1 MDVPEH
7 ILKMRVDETFRKA
20 GQLLFKS
27 RWLVAIVSL
36 LWLSMIAPAATLIA
50 LLSGASFHSFWGVS
64 LFILPAVFLLLFVV
78 LRSRNRSL
86 RWLVFQYLGVS
97 AVCFSA
103 ALIGVIL
110 SLFLSNS
117 AAGSWALVVALLF
130 CGWGIYS
137 AHRIHAVT
145 LNISNQKIGR
155 NLRLVQI
162 SDIHIGSRKP
172 AYLQKV
178 LDQVHLHSPDL
189 IVITGDLVDE
199 NVSLEDMEPLA
210 SISCPV
216 LYCSGN
222 HERYVDYEKV
232 LEVFTTHGVQVLSD
246 QSVELMGLRFIGLED
261 RQHRQEA
268 IDMLDRLRGSASRSN
283 RIAAIDEGETSPFTV
298 LLYHQPDIWD
308 AAQRHGIELM
318 LSGHTH
324 KGQIWPFGWLVRTR
338 YAHVAGH
345 FQASLSHLFVSQGT
359 GTWGPH
365 MRFGTRCEMTVI
377 DLQSA

>member
-1 MDVPEH
+1 M
-7 ILKMRVDETFRKA
+7 
-20 GQLLFKS
+20 LFKL
-27 RWLVAIVSL
+27 RRPVAIVSL
-36 LWLSMIAPAATLIA
+36 LWLSMIAPAVTLIA
-50 LLSGASFHSFWGVS
+50 LLSGASFHWLWSVS
-64 LFILPAVFLLLFVV
+64 LLILPAVFLLLFVV
-78 LRSRNRSL
+78 LRTRHRSL
-86 RWLVFQYLGVS
+86 RWVVFQYLGVS

-103 ALIGVIL
+103 ATIGVIL
-110 SLFLSNS
+110 SFFLSNS
-117 AAGSWALVVALLF
+117 AAGIWALILTLLF
-130 CGWGIYS
+130 CGWGVYS
-137 AHRIHAVT
+137 ANKIHAVS
-145 LNISNQKIGR
+145 LSISNRKIDQK
-155 NLRLVQI
+155 LRIVQI

-178 LDQVHLHSPDL
+178 LDKVQLHSPDL
-189 IVITGDLVDE
+189 VVITGDLVDE
-199 NVSLEDMEPLA
+199 NVSLADMEPLA

-232 LEVFTTHGVQVLSD
+232 LEVFASHGVQVLND
-246 QSVELMGLRFIGLED
+246 QTVELLGLRFIGLED

-268 IDMLDRLRGSASRSN
+268 INVLDRLRGSASDSN
-283 RIAAIDEGETSPFTV
+283 TMAQVEVGEASPFTV

-308 AAQRHGIELM
+308 AAKRHGIELM

-324 KGQIWPFGWLVRTR
+324 KGQIWPFGLLVRTR

-345 FQASLSHLFVSQGT
+345 FQASLNHLFVSQGT

-377 DLQSA
+377 DLQST